1 MENSTEKLE
10 QWTGFYRRAQ
20 ALLRSRR
27 ALRRLSGPEL
37 ERLID
42 DYQSLTADLARARS
56 LGAARETI
64 DQLNRIAVAGHN
76 LLYGQIRPRHAAGA
90 SYGVGSFARMVRKHG
105 RAVALSAA
113 VFFGSALVCFLAVQL
128 YPSLA
133 YDLLSDDFLDFDPA
147 SKDNLHNIPHLVR
160 PVVSSLIISNNI
172 QVTLLAFGFGLTAGI
187 GTTVL
192 LLFNGIHLGSVA
204 GWMMLHGKDRAL
216 WGWIMPHG
224 GTELLAICLA
234 GAAGYVLAA
243 AIVAPGQVRRSTA
256 LKNAGGDA
264 LVIELGCMV
273 MLVIAG
279 FMEGFVS
286 PSGIDYASRIGVL
299 CVSLGLWAVY
309 FFAAG
314 RTAAITEPNI
324 PFHHEGPSAAEP
336 QPKLGVSPAKA
347 QRPQRSE
354 KPDENHW

>member
-76 LLYGQIRPRHAAGA
+76 LLYGQIRPRHAAA
-90 SYGVGSFARMVRKHG
+90 SYRIGSFARMVRKYA
-105 RAVALSAA
+105 RAVALSAT

-128 YPSLA
+128 HPNLA

-147 SKDNLHNIPHLVR
+147 SKDNLHNIPSLAR

-172 QVTLLAFGFGLTAGI
+172 QVALLAFGFGLTAGI

-243 AIVAPGQVRRSTA
+243 AIVAPGQARRSTA
-256 LKNAGGDA
+256 LKNVGADA

-279 FMEGFVS
+279 FIEGFVS

-309 FFAAG
+309 FLFAG
-314 RTAAITEPNI
+314 RVAAISEPNI
-324 PFHHEGPSAAEP
+324 PSHHEGLEEHE
-336 QPKLGVSPAKA
+336 V
-347 QRPQRSE
+347 
-354 KPDENHW
+354 

>member
-1 MENSTEKLE
+1 MEDSAEKLE

-20 ALLRSRR
+20 TLLRSRR

-64 DQLNRIAVAGHN
+64 DQLNRIAVVGHN
-76 LLYGQIRPRHAAGA
+76 LLYGEIRVRHGAAA
-90 SYGVGSFARMVRKHG
+90 SFALGSFARMVRKY
-105 RAVALSAA
+105 ASAAALSAM
-113 VFFGSALVCFLAVQL
+113 VFFGSALVTFVAVQL
-128 YPSLA
+128 YPSLG
-133 YDLLSDDFLDFDPA
+133 YDLLADEFLDFDPA
-147 SKDNLHNIPHLVR
+147 NKDNLHDIPSLAR

-204 GWMMLHGKDRAL
+204 GWMSLHGKDRAL

-234 GAAGYVLAA
+234 GAAGYILAT
-243 AIVAPGQVRRSTA
+243 AIVAPGQVRRGTA

-279 FMEGFVS
+279 FIEGFVS
-286 PSGIDYASRIGVL
+286 PSDIDYASRIGVL
-299 CVSLGLWAVY
+299 TVSLCLWAVY
-309 FFAAG
+309 FIFAG
-314 RTAAITEPNI
+314 RAEANPTNSN
-324 PFHHEGPSAAEP
+324 PS
-336 QPKLGVSPAKA
+336 S
-347 QRPQRSE
+347 
-354 KPDENHW
+354 